1 MNSGLSGG
9 SRSARSV
16 SARSKTK
23 QMTDQKTT
31 ALHEPTHN
39 ELKRDAPENPLKK
52 ANPIYENLMKRRKE
66 AGELSCEHI
75 ISWFAAQ

>member
-52 ANPIYENLMKRRKE
+52 ANPIYENLNEAKE
-66 AGELSCEHI
+66 ERVNFRVSILYL
-75 ISWFAAQ
+75 WFAAQ